1 MTESGG
7 FVKKKHGER
16 EMIELLGT
24 IFWAIGFI
32 YRISK
37 PTKAEKEI
45 KELLAAADEWQKLH
59 SKDF

>member
-1 MTESGG
+1 
-7 FVKKKHGER
+7 
-16 EMIELLGT
+16 MIELLGT